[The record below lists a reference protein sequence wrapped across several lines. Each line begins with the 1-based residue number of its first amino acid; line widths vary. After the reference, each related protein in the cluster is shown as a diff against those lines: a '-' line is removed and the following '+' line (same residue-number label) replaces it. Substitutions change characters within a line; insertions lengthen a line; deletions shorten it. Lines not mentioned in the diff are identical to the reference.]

1 MPNIKRIVT
10 PYPCGD
16 KIAERMGCS
25 TIQVSRALNFKKNS
39 PLCINIRKLAMEEF
53 YGKIVEWYH
62 VPKQLDED

>member
-10 PYPCGD
+10 PYPSKK
-16 KIAERMGCS
+16 KIAKRMGCS
-25 TIQVSRALNFKKNS
+25 SIKVYRALNFINNS
-39 PLCINIRKLAMEEF
+39 PASIEIRKIAMEEF